1 MELKEALGV
10 LEKQAQYAQS
20 RVLWCI
26 AHQEDEGNLLLWA
39 TAQKLYQLAVDM
51 LREKVGLPDV
61 LTFLHNQARWS
72 ASQVM
77 WCSTHGAHE
86 DQVRD
91 YAKERDAYRV
101 VLKALEERMK
111 WDT

>member
-1 MELKEALGV
+1 MELKEALAV

-20 RVLWCI
+20 MVSWSI
-26 AHQEDEGNLLLWA
+26 VHQKAEEDVLLWE
-39 TAQKLYQLAVDM
+39 TEQKRFQLAVDV

-77 WCSTHGAHE
+77 WCSTHGAPE
-86 DQVRD
+86 DRVRD
-91 YAKERDAYRV
+91 YAKERDAYQV
-101 VLKALEERMK
+101 VLTALEERMK

>member
-26 AHQEDEGNLLLWA
+26 AHQEEEGNLLLWA

-86 DQVRD
+86 DLVRD

-101 VLKALEERMK
+101 VLKALKERMK